1 MSSAARSPVEGRL
14 TIVGAGLAGSLLG
27 IFMARRGFRPELYE
41 RRPDM
46 RRATISAGRSINL
59 ALADRGIHALE
70 RAGVI
75 DEVRPL
81 MIPMRGRMLHDLD
94 GHTSLLQYGQDDREV
109 IYSVSRAEL
118 NRRLMTEVE
127 RITGTPIRFQ
137 QACRGADFATARLRM
152 SDEPAS
158 REYFLE
164 GGPFIATDGASSAV
178 RDAMVDG
185 GLATASEDILPH
197 NYKELT
203 IPAGPD
209 GSHRLDPHALH
220 IWPRGGFMLI
230 ALANIEGSF
239 TVTLFLPA
247 EGPESFATLTD
258 AQRVTAFFERHF
270 PDALPLIPTLA
281 EDFFGN
287 PTGSMVTVHC
297 SPWHVD
303 GQALLLGDAAHAIV
317 PFHGQGMNCAFEDCV
332 TFDALLDRHADWP
345 ALFAE
350 FERQRRP
357 NAEAI
362 ARMAIENY
370 VEMRDSVRSPKFQ
383 LQKLLSLELE
393 RRFPGRFIPRY
404 SMVMFHH
411 EIPYATA
418 FERGKVQQRILDE
431 LTGTADTLGQV
442 DLERARQLVTTELR
456 PL

>member
-1 MSSAARSPVEGRL
+1 MSSAMRSPVKGSL
-14 TIVGAGLAGSLLG
+14 TIIGAGLAGSLLG

-41 RRPDM
+41 RRQDM

-75 DEVRPL
+75 DKVRPL
-81 MIPMRGRMLHDLD
+81 MIPMRGRMLHVNDT
-94 GHTSLLQYGQDDREV
+94 TSLLRYGQDDREV

-127 RITGTPIRFQ
+127 NITGGSIRFQ
-137 QACRGADFATARLRM
+137 QVCRGADFAARRLRM
-152 SDEPAS
+152 FDETAG
-158 REYFLE
+158 REYRLE

-178 RDAMVDG
+178 RDAMVTV
-185 GLATASEDILPH
+185 GLAKATEDVLPH
-197 NYKELT
+197 KYKELV

-209 GSHRLDPHALH
+209 GSHRLDPNALH

-258 AQRVTAFFERHF
+258 PERVTAFFERHF
-270 PDALPLIPTLA
+270 PDAVPLLPTLA

-287 PTGSMVTVHC
+287 PTGSMITVHC
-297 SPWHVD
+297 TPWHVD
-303 GQALLLGDAAHAIV
+303 GQAVLLGDAAHAIV

-332 TFDALLDRHADWP
+332 TFDTLLERQADWP
-345 ALFAE
+345 ELFAE

-357 NAEAI
+357 NAQAI
-362 ARMAIENY
+362 SRMAIENY

-383 LQKLLSLELE
+383 LQKTLSLELE

-411 EIPYATA
+411 EIAYATA

-431 LTGTADTLGQV
+431 LTTSAETIEQV
-442 DLERARQLVTTELR
+442 DMERARQLVTTQLNA
-456 PL
+456 L